1 LLDFLAGFLLVAMS
15 QPEKAQTTKATVAM
29 AAAATKT

>member
-1 LLDFLAGFLLVAMS
+1 VAMS